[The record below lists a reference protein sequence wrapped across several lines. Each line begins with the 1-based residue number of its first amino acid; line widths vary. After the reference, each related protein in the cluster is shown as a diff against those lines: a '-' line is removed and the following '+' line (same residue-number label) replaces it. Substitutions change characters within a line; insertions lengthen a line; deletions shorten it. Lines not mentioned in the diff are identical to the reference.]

1 MILSSPRTMSNTAN
15 NRPLSKEALAAI
27 PVLRS
32 LIISEKGTSTLKRI
46 LNDYAKEE
54 GEPLP
59 FRKFGFPS
67 AVEYLKATDEFVLR
81 THMGETTIFVKP
93 KADTAHIQ
101 KMVAAQKPAK
111 VPVKR
116 NPAYSWKNPQ
126 LRYSNQTGYMPKP
139 LPMPKQYGVLQ
150 KNPNNPLKRF
160 FPSNCTTHYPK
171 ISIGNENVPPR
182 PSVPPKV
189 VPSLATPT
197 VPYPKVVSAV
207 KVEKSET
214 KPIAVSAP
222 PKMNENVPP
231 TPPVTVTQQAYV
243 RPMLNNNYFIQ
254 RENPVP
260 SYHVQQ
266 SVPKNLCAVQNSNH
280 FPSNP
285 FQNDRFVLQPKNNTC
300 AVQSQPSQFPTNPFN
315 GNVRHPPGFP
325 YHPIMLME
333 AKQLTSPPPSYNIP
347 SQAQYQGQNVQ
358 YSSNPFGNNYSQLP
372 PELHQRQIPNININN
387 NPRNPFTVLQPQQQT
402 PPPPP
407 PSVSSDQIIQLL
419 DQQVQMLHD
428 SVRSF
433 QSSYKQSRSL
443 LQTKL
448 NQEVEMME
456 AIVRQYQRTVT
467 DQQRSQQA
475 AVDRLNQ
482 QLELL
487 HATCRVSQLGGG
499 GQ

>member
-1 MILSSPRTMSNTAN
+1 MSNAAN

-300 AVQSQPSQFPTNPFN
+300 VVQSQPSQFPTNPFN

-372 PELHQRQIPNININN
+372 PQLRQRQIPNININN
-387 NPRNPFTVLQPQQQT
+387 NPRNPLTVLQPQQQT

>member
-1 MILSSPRTMSNTAN
+1 MSNAAN

-139 LPMPKQYGVLQ
+139 LPVPKQYGVLQ

-171 ISIGNENVPPR
+171 ISIGNENVPPK

-207 KVEKSET
+207 KVETRET

-231 TPPVTVTQQAYV
+231 PVTVTQQAYV
-243 RPMLNNNYFIQ
+243 RPMLNNNYYVK

-260 SYHVQQ
+260 SYQVQQ
-266 SVPKNLCAVQNSNH
+266 SVPKNPCAVQNQNH

-285 FQNDRFVLQPKNNTC
+285 FQNDRFVLQPKNNICT
-300 AVQSQPSQFPTNPFN
+300 VQSQPSQFPTNPFN
-315 GNVRHPPGFP
+315 GNVQCPPGFT
-325 YHPIMLME
+325 YRQPIMIS
-333 AKQLTSPPPSYNIP
+333 TPTPPTYNIP
-347 SQAQYQGQNVQ
+347 TQAQYQGQNIQ
-358 YSSNPFGNNYSQLP
+358 YSSNPFGTNYSQLP
-372 PELHQRQIPNININN
+372 PQLHQRQIPTININN
-387 NPRNPFTVLQPQQQT
+387 TPRNPFAVLQPQQQT
-402 PPPPP
+402 PLPPPP
-407 PSVSSDQIIQLL
+407 PAVSSDQIILLL

>member
-1 MILSSPRTMSNTAN
+1 MSNTAN

-126 LRYSNQTGYMPKP
+126 LRYCNQTGYMPKP

-160 FPSNCTTHYPK
+160 FPLNCTTHYPK

-207 KVEKSET
+207 KQVTLTTSPVVTFCPYLRCSALPCFLLVHQQQVMWEVTTTVDVSPAMGVGCVGQLEVFALVEVIRMQKLSE
-214 KPIAVSAP
+214 
-222 PKMNENVPP
+222 
-231 TPPVTVTQQAYV
+231 
-243 RPMLNNNYFIQ
+243 
-254 RENPVP
+254 
-260 SYHVQQ
+260 
-266 SVPKNLCAVQNSNH
+266 
-280 FPSNP
+280 
-285 FQNDRFVLQPKNNTC
+285 
-300 AVQSQPSQFPTNPFN
+300 
-315 GNVRHPPGFP
+315 
-325 YHPIMLME
+325 
-333 AKQLTSPPPSYNIP
+333 QLTAFSP
-347 SQAQYQGQNVQ
+347 
-358 YSSNPFGNNYSQLP
+358 
-372 PELHQRQIPNININN
+372 
-387 NPRNPFTVLQPQQQT
+387 
-402 PPPPP
+402 
-407 PSVSSDQIIQLL
+407 
-419 DQQVQMLHD
+419 
-428 SVRSF
+428 
-433 QSSYKQSRSL
+433 
-443 LQTKL
+443 
-448 NQEVEMME
+448 
-456 AIVRQYQRTVT
+456 
-467 DQQRSQQA
+467 
-475 AVDRLNQ
+475 
-482 QLELL
+482 
-487 HATCRVSQLGGG
+487 
-499 GQ
+499 

>member
-1 MILSSPRTMSNTAN
+1 MSNAAN

-266 SVPKNLCAVQNSNH
+266 SVPKNLCVVQNSNH

-372 PELHQRQIPNININN
+372 PQLHQRQIPNININN